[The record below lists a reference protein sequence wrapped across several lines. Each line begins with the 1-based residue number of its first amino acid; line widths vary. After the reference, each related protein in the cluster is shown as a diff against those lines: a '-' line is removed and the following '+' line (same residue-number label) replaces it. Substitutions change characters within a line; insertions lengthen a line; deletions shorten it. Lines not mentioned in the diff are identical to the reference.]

1 MIVIILIEEEDM
13 KNQRLVIFV
22 KNGIKWLKAKSNKS
36 KWCLTGFQLKK
47 KQKRPIQ
54 CKPWN
59 RYYEQ
64 MSGWESEG
72 RLFR

>member
-1 MIVIILIEEEDM
+1 MIIIILIEEEDM

-47 KQKRPIQ
+47 SKKEPSNASHETGITSKWEDEKVRD
-54 CKPWN
+54 
-59 RYYEQ
+59 
-64 MSGWESEG
+64 GWS
-72 RLFR
+72 